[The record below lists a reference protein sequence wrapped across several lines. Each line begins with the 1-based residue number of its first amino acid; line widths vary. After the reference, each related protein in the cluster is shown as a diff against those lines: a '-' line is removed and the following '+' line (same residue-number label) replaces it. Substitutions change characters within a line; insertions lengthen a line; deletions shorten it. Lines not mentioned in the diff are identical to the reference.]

1 MRIADPSNEL
11 CVVEIA
17 RPVGSDTRRRAGKLD
32 ELADLSIA
40 VRGQRHD
47 RNTADFL
54 ECEIEVSKLD
64 DVGKLND
71 DPVERSESFVQQVQS
86 QTRGALVELGI
97 GHLPVAVDDRHA
109 IGVSGRYLREGIAQE
124 IGRASCRER
133 GENAGGR
140 GTYK

>member
-40 VRGQRHD
+40 VRGQRRD

-64 DVGKLND
+64 DGGKLND
-71 DPVERSESFVQQVQS
+71 DPVERSEPFVQQVQRR
-86 QTRGALVELGI
+86 TRGALVE
-97 GHLPVAVDDRHA
+97 V
-109 IGVSGRYLREGIAQE
+109 GIAQRPAE
-124 IGRASCRER
+124 D
-133 GENAGGR
+133 
-140 GTYK
+140 